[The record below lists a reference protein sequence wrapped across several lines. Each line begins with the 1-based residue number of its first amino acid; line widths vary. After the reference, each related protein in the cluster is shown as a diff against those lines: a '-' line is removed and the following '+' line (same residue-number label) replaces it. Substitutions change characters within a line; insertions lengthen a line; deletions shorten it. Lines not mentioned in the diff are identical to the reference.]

1 MAVVVVCSTSE
12 SERGV
17 LDLTE
22 PLKWLRLSLPAQVS
36 SPLRTIHSKMLIS
49 TSNRFIFHWVLPS
62 LVFMFCIWRSHNFFV
77 RCLSPV
83 PSHTNASTTSITQIS
98 VLCPALCLSYVCM
111 RKRFFLNDDLD
122 VKQERKY
129 IVF

>member
-62 LVFMFCIWRSHNFFV
+62 LVFMFCIWRSRNFFV
-77 RCLSPV
+77 RCLLV
-83 PSHTNASTTSITQIS
+83 LSHTNASTTSITQIS

-122 VKQERKY
+122 IKQKRKY